1 MLSVEVRAVG
11 KNIAISTVKAR
22 IPAQVVRKMNAREAV
37 GVLTYMRKGAAPH
50 IKKVIES
57 ALANAKNNYNLDP
70 EALYISEIRV
80 DQGPITKFNAKR
92 FKTGSRG
99 GYRPFT
105 RKYCHITVKLQE
117 RIVEESKTK
126 KSKVEKE
133 EKVSEPKVKKKQPA
147 KRAPK
152 KSVAEKSK

>member
-1 MLSVEVRAVG
+1 
-11 KNIAISTVKAR
+11 
-22 IPAQVVRKMNAREAV
+22 MNAREAV

-70 EALYISEIRV
+70 ETLYISEIRV
-80 DQGPITKFNAKR
+80 DQGPITKVNAKR

-117 RIVEESKTK
+117 RVA
-126 KSKVEKE
+126 
-133 EKVSEPKVKKKQPA
+133 EPQTEKKQPV
-147 KRAPK
+147 KRTPK
-152 KSVAEKSK
+152 KSMADKSK